1 MEVKIEQL
9 LEICDD
15 NEIRTKFIHWDNIL
29 KEIQL
34 SEEFIEKYYT
44 FLVANHTHYLYSTQ
58 NLSIKFLDKYYTL
71 VDWDA
76 LSMNPYLN
84 EEIMKEFADKLNWEF
99 VLIKQKFSE
108 EFLDNFVV
116 NLDLRNLRF
125 DDKIKRE
132 WTLICFHQNL
142 SEEFIRKHYK
152 DIDWVAISVSQ
163 KLSKEFMIEFGDK
176 LSCNDLIIHQKNIDE
191 DVIKIIGKNFD
202 IKNNSDVNMMESFIK
217 IYHSIPNLHEL
228 LVNIKNNGRR

>member
-44 FLVANHTHYLYSTQ
+44 FLVANNTHYLYSTQ

>member
-44 FLVANHTHYLYSTQ
+44 YLVANGTYYLYGTQ
-58 NLSIKFLDKYYTL
+58 NLSIEFLDKYYTL
-71 VDWDA
+71 VNWDA

-84 EEIMKEFADKLNWEF
+84 EEMMKKFADKLNWEF
-99 VLIKQKFSE
+99 VLTKQKLSE

-125 DDKIKRE
+125 DVKIKRE
-132 WTLICFHQNL
+132 WSIICYHQNL

-152 DIDWVAISVSQ
+152 DIDWVAISVCQ
-163 KLSKEFMIEFGDK
+163 KLSKEFIIEFGNK
-176 LSCNDLIIHQKNIDE
+176 LSCNDLIIYQKNIDE

-202 IKNNSDVNMMESFIK
+202 IKNDSDVNMMESFIK

-228 LVNIKNNGRR
+228 LVNIKNNK